1 MFITLDAVSM
11 IMAVQTVGDV
21 ARKALLSDE
30 EVVVGMVAVRADG
43 SIRIEVVSFIAV
55 QTMGEILTIQTTNN

>member
-1 MFITLDAVSM
+1 M